1 MLCLF
6 GGDLPVRRVILCS
19 SLTVNTGSSLR
30 RPCFPG
36 HAHWYLVLHSIAQAG
51 CVGEVSSIGVPWNP
65 TFWDEFCELDAFGAP
80 SFNWASYVL
89 PDYGV
94 RGLGLLGWLPLP
106 LWSTDE
112 LGYFIIDRL
121 SNPYS
126 RLSIGR
132 TKEASAGRVG
142 PDRLGDDSIGNL
154 GRWATHEAL
163 GN

>member
-94 RGLGLLGWLPLP
+94 RGLGLLGWLPMTGP
-106 LWSTDE
+106 
-112 LGYFIIDRL
+112 
-121 SNPYS
+121 
-126 RLSIGR
+126 
-132 TKEASAGRVG
+132 ASYIHSL
-142 PDRLGDDSIGNL
+142 LGDLASHDGVF
-154 GRWATHEAL
+154 GKVGH
-163 GN
+163 